1 MEMNVCKTVFEG
13 RPEDFEKRLP
23 KEQRCY
29 DLLDGLGVAYTRVDH
44 DIADTIEPSL
54 RKTVAADGTRRGIAF
69 PTGLSLNH
77 VAAHY
82 TPNAGDTRVLQ
93 KGDVMKVDIGLQV
106 NGWIIDSAFTMA
118 FDPTFDP
125 LLETVREATNA
136 GVKAAGIDV
145 RLCEIGEAVEEVMT
159 FRPGVGLVRYAGRD
173 ISWCYRGSDI
183 PPREIVLEAT
193 LRLRPGDE
201 ALVKRTMEGV
211 LERRKETQ
219 PLEMLSCGSVFRN
232 PPDDSAARLIES
244 CGLKGFTVGRAQVSQ
259 RHANFIVNLGGAT
272 AAEVTKVIVHVLNK
286 VREHHGIE
294 LRPEV
299 KFLGF
304 PA

>member
-1 MEMNVCKTVFEG
+1 MSVQGAYAQLLGCIQGTILASERM
-13 RPEDFEKRLP
+13 
-23 KEQRCY
+23 QRHTSYRIGGPAALFVTC
-29 DLLDGLGVAYTRVDH
+29 
-44 DIADTIEPSL
+44 DTYSSL
-54 RKTVAADGTRRGIAF
+54 RTVVDVLRVEGVPWVIMGRGSNVLVSDEGYRGAVITLGKEFRRFLFDDEHRLHVGAGAVLQRIVTEAF
-69 PTGLSLNH
+69 DRGLSGLEFA
-77 VAAHY
+77 VGIPGTVGGAVSM
-82 TPNAGDTRVLQ
+82 NAGTAEQ
-93 KGDVMKVDIGLQV
+93 WIG
-106 NGWIIDSAFTMA
+106 S
-118 FDPTFDP
+118 
-125 LLETVREATNA
+125 
-136 GVKAAGIDV
+136 
-145 RLCEIGEAVEEVMT
+145 AVEEVMT

-173 ISWCYRGSDI
+173 ISWFYRGSDI

>member
-1 MEMNVCKTVFEG
+1 MDN
-13 RPEDFEKRLP
+13 
-23 KEQRCY
+23 
-29 DLLDGLGVAYTRVDH
+29 LDER
-44 DIADTIEPSL
+44 E
-54 RKTVAADGTRRGIAF
+54 TRR
-69 PTGLSLNH
+69 L
-77 VAAHY
+77 
-82 TPNAGDTRVLQ
+82 
-93 KGDVMKVDIGLQV
+93 
-106 NGWIIDSAFTMA
+106 
-118 FDPTFDP
+118 
-125 LLETVREATNA
+125 TVRDGA
-136 GVKAAGIDV
+136 GAARAAG
-145 RLCEIGEAVEEVMT
+145 ET
-159 FRPGVGLVRYAGRD
+159 P
-173 ISWCYRGSDI
+173 
-183 PPREIVLEAT
+183 
-193 LRLRPGDE
+193 
-201 ALVKRTMEGV
+201 MEGV